1 MDFKFSEEQEE
12 LRRAARRFLEAE
24 SSPERVRRTM
34 ATDTGFD
41 AEVWSRVAEELGW
54 LAVTIPEEHGGL
66 GLGPVDLM
74 PILEEMGRALFC
86 GPFFSTVCLGANAI
100 LVGGDDAQKAEH
112 LGAIAAGTLTATLA
126 HTERNGRWDTSGI
139 EATYERDGSDY
150 VLSGEKRYVLD
161 GHTAGLVVVAAR
173 APGSTGDDGIALF
186 AVGGDVAGLTRSALP
201 TMDQTRKQAAIRLD
215 RVRVPRDALV
225 GEEGAGAPILRETL
239 DRALAALAVEQ
250 VGGAE
255 ACLDMAV
262 AYAKERKQF
271 GRAIG
276 TFQSIKHICANMLMR
291 VEAARSIAY
300 YAGLCATDGA
310 PELAEAASSAK
321 AYCSD
326 AYFYCAAENVQIHG
340 GVGFTWEF
348 APHLYLKRAK
358 SSETLLGDAPLHRE
372 RVAAILG
379 L

>member
-1 MDFKFSEEQEE
+1 MDFRFSEEQEE

-24 SSPERVRRTM
+24 SAPERVRRVM
-34 ATDTGFD
+34 ATEGGVDPET
-41 AEVWSRVAEELGW
+41 WSRVAEELGW

-86 GPFFSTVCLGANAI
+86 GPFFSTVCLGANA
-100 LVGGDDAQKAEH
+100 LLLGGSDAQKAEY
-112 LGAIAAGTLTATLA
+112 LPAIAGGTLTATLA
-126 HTERNGRWDTSGI
+126 HTESNGRWDASGI
-139 EATYERDGSDY
+139 TATYAASGGDL

-161 GHTAGLVVVAAR
+161 GHTAGLVIVAAR
-173 APGSTGDDGIALF
+173 APGSAGDEGVTLF
-186 AVGGDVAGLTRSALP
+186 AVPGDAAGLSRTALP
-201 TMDQTRKQAAIRLD
+201 TMDQTRKQAALRLD
-215 RVRVPRDALV
+215 GVRVPRSAIV
-225 GEEGAGAPILRETL
+225 GDEGGGARVLAKTI

-271 GRAIG
+271 GKPIG
-276 TFQSIKHICANMLMR
+276 VFQSIKHTCANMLTR

-300 YAGLCATDGA
+300 FAGLCAAEDA
-310 PELAEAASSAK
+310 PELPEAASSAK

-326 AYFYCAAENVQIHG
+326 AYFFCAAENVQIHG

-348 APHLYLKRAK
+348 GPHLYFKRAK
-358 SSETLLGDAPLHRE
+358 SSETLLGDATLHRE
-372 RVAAILG
+372 RVASLAG